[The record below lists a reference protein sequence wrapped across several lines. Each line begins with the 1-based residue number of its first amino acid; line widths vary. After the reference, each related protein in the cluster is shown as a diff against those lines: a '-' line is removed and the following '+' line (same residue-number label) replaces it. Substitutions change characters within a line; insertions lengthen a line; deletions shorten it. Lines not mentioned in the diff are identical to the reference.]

1 MPTQI
6 KDTEKTKEKKPDAGL
21 SPKAGKAPKVDQKAQ
36 KNAKPEKA
44 AKAGKT
50 GKTDAA
56 EKGGPPVKRIKKIKR
71 SVTHGQAHILATY
84 NNTIVTV
91 TDGTGAALGWASSG
105 SIGFKGAKKS
115 TPYAAGQ
122 VVHNLMD
129 RLESVGLR
137 EVKVY
142 VKGIGSGREAAI
154 RAFQARGV
162 TVQTIRDLTPVPH
175 NGSRPRK
182 MRRV

>member
-1 MPTQI
+1 MPTTTTSTT
-6 KDTEKTKEKKPDAGL
+6 KSKPKKGSDKKEKVA
-21 SPKAGKAPKVDQKAQ
+21 AVAAPV
-36 KNAKPEKA
+36 
-44 AKAGKT
+44 
-50 GKTDAA
+50 
-56 EKGGPPVKRIKKIKR
+56 RRSKKIKR
-71 SVTHGQAHILATY
+71 SVSHGQAHILATY

-91 TDGTGAALGWASSG
+91 TDGNGNCLGWASSG

-137 EVKVY
+137 EVDVY
-142 VKGIGSGREAAI
+142 VIGIGSGREAAI

-162 TVQTIRDLTPVPH
+162 NVNTIRDKTPIPH
-175 NGSRPRK
+175 NGARARK
-182 MRRV
+182 ARRV

>member
-1 MPTQI
+1 MPTQTTT
-6 KDTEKTKEKKPDAGL
+6 KPVTKGPVKGKKPVAEKTEKV
-21 SPKAGKAPKVDQKAQ
+21 APA
-36 KNAKPEKA
+36 
-44 AKAGKT
+44 
-50 GKTDAA
+50 
-56 EKGGPPVKRIKKIKR
+56 VKRVKKIKR
-71 SVTHGQAHILATY
+71 SVTHGEAHILATY

-162 TVQTIRDLTPVPH
+162 NVVTIRDLTPVPH